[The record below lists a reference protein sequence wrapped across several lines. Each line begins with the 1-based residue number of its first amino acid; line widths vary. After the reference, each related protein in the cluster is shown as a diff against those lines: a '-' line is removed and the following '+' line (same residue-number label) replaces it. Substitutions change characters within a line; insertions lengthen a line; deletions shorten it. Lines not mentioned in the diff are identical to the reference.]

1 MNCPNCGTA
10 VMPGTQYCPNCNAA
24 LGNMGYAPQ
33 QQWNTQSYQPVN
45 PQGYQQDF
53 APQQGWQNPAM
64 GGYGDYSSRM
74 QTVQPQM
81 MQQGYGQQGYSQQ
94 AQQGY
99 PQQGYAQ
106 QTQQGYPQQ
115 GYAQQAQNGYP
126 QQGWPQGNGGNQPVQ
141 QNQRR
146 PSPQLEALTG
156 MLSELPRMFAGCFT
170 QPGEVLRSL
179 INRGDIVYAP
189 VVVGVMLVVVFLGG
203 MAAMRGVVGMLFGLI
218 GALTGLNIAGSGASA
233 QQGINYIA
241 GRVAPAVGGI
251 AVLCQVLA
259 MLVPVLVTIF
269 YLCVIQRREFSW
281 YMVMGMITVTTM
293 PTIVVA
299 LLSILA
305 SFLSPVLSLLL
316 MIIGMVIAYLQL
328 GHIIS
333 SVMGLEEARLLT
345 VKMVVIPVSL
355 VLTLALLWFVGG
367 TLMGGVFQYMLS
379 LLSSS
384 GISI

>member
-1 MNCPNCGTA
+1 
-10 VMPGTQYCPNCNAA
+10 
-24 LGNMGYAPQ
+24 MGYAPQ

-45 PQGYQQDF
+45 PQGYQPDY

-74 QTVQPQM
+74 QAVQPQM
-81 MQQGYGQQGYSQQ
+81 MQQGYGQQGY

-99 PQQGYAQ
+99 SQQGYAQ
-106 QTQQGYPQQ
+106 QVQQGYQ
-115 GYAQQAQNGYP
+115 GYAQQAQNGYA
-126 QQGWPQGNGGNQPVQ
+126 QQGWAQGNAAQQPAQ

-170 QPGEVLRSL
+170 QPGEVLRNL

-189 VVVGVMLVVVFLGG
+189 VVAGVMLVVVFLGG
-203 MAAMRGVVGMLFGLI
+203 MAAMRGVVGLLFGLI

-269 YLCVIQRREFSW
+269 YLCVIQRKPFSW

-333 SVMGLEEARLLT
+333 TVMGMDEARLLT

-379 LLSSS
+379 LLGNS
-384 GISI
+384 GISM